1 MQEKSNVGQD
11 LQNELDAIR
20 QAASMS
26 PAERK
31 KKLIMWGVRNLLSVG
46 LIWYFWD
53 IWWMKYAL
61 WIIIPLSLLSLG
73 MILFYNKMV
82 NSRLERAEGKVD
94 DLEKTIQEAREE
106 D

>member
-1 MQEKSNVGQD
+1 MQEKSNINQD

-20 QAASMS
+20 QTAFIS

-53 IWWMKYAL
+53 VWWMKYAL
-61 WIIIPLSLLSLG
+61 WIIVPLSLLSLG

-82 NSRLERAEGKVD
+82 SSRLERAQGTVD
-94 DLEKTIQEAREE
+94 DLEKTIQEARENG
-106 D
+106 